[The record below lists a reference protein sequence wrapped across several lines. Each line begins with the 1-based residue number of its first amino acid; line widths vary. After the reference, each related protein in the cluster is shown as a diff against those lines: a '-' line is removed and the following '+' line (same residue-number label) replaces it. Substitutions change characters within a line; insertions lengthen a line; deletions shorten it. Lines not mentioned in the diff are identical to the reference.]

1 MKTSFLLV
9 LVLTLMSFTVNAGIY
24 KWVDKDGN
32 VHFGDNADHRDAEEL
47 NIDGGADKKS
57 NNENTG
63 DEELTRD
70 EKRQRLL
77 DVMNEDREERNSLK
91 EEERRKQKNKKIRC
105 AQLKDK
111 LRTSKSATGLYN
123 LDKDG
128 KRVFLSHKDRSK
140 AESSLRKRIDKHCR

>member
-1 MKTSFLLV
+1 MKISFLLV
-9 LVLTLMSFTVNAGIY
+9 LVLMSFTVNAGIY

-32 VHFGDNADHRDAEEL
+32 VHFGDKAGHRDAEEL
-47 NIDGGADKKS
+47 NIDGRTEKKS
-57 NNENTG
+57 NNENAR

-77 DVMNEDREERNSLK
+77 DVMNEDREERSSLR

-123 LDKDG
+123 LDKNG
-128 KRVFLSHKDRSK
+128 NRVFLSHKDRNK
-140 AESSLRKRIDKHCR
+140 AESSLRKRIDKRCR